1 MHTQTIRERAG
12 TRDWLGL
19 AVLALPTLLV
29 GINTTVLFLAQPELS
44 SELGANEAQRLWIT
58 DIYGFLVAGFLITMG
73 TLGDR
78 VGRRRLLLVGAA
90 AFTLASVLAAFSPTP
105 ELAILTR
112 GLMGIAGATIMP
124 STLSLIRSMF
134 HDPRQR
140 TTAIA
145 VWATSLSVGIA
156 LGPLLSGVMLQF
168 FWWGSTLL
176 VGVPFLVLL
185 LVVGPALLPE
195 YRDTTAR
202 ASLDLVSVLLSLTAV
217 LSVIYGIKQAATD
230 GLTPVA
236 LAASGAGLAIGFV
249 FLRRQRRL
257 TDPLLDL
264 DMFRSRA
271 FSAALLLLML
281 VFVAF
286 GGIQLLFSTFLL
298 QVAGFPPLLAGLWM
312 APSAGGL
319 LVGSLVA
326 PALVRRARPGTVV
339 AASLTVSILGL
350 ALVAQAAAPVQGSDW
365 LSPEFLLLQLG
376 VVLAFLG
383 IGPPSVLGADLVVG
397 SAPQEKAGS
406 ASAME
411 ETAAEFGV
419 ASGIAVIGS
428 AGTAVYR
435 AQMAGADTAGVP
447 SDAAHRA
454 GESLD
459 SALAEA
465 QTIGPELV
473 ARAQEAFT
481 QGLVWASTGSAVLL
495 TLVAI
500 SAALFLRDKAADT
513 DGT

>member
-230 GLTPVA
+230 GLK
-236 LAASGAGLAIGFV
+236 IG
-249 FLRRQRRL
+249 
-257 TDPLLDL
+257 
-264 DMFRSRA
+264 RA
-271 FSAALLLLML
+271 H
-281 VFVAF
+281 V
-286 GGIQLLFSTFLL
+286 
-298 QVAGFPPLLAGLWM
+298 
-312 APSAGGL
+312 
-319 LVGSLVA
+319 
-326 PALVRRARPGTVV
+326 
-339 AASLTVSILGL
+339 
-350 ALVAQAAAPVQGSDW
+350 
-365 LSPEFLLLQLG
+365 
-376 VVLAFLG
+376 
-383 IGPPSVLGADLVVG
+383 
-397 SAPQEKAGS
+397 
-406 ASAME
+406 
-411 ETAAEFGV
+411 
-419 ASGIAVIGS
+419 
-428 AGTAVYR
+428 
-435 AQMAGADTAGVP
+435 
-447 SDAAHRA
+447 
-454 GESLD
+454 
-459 SALAEA
+459 
-465 QTIGPELV
+465 
-473 ARAQEAFT
+473 
-481 QGLVWASTGSAVLL
+481 
-495 TLVAI
+495 
-500 SAALFLRDKAADT
+500 
-513 DGT
+513 